1 MICWSI
7 RSWMAC
13 LKIWHPSIVWPSP
26 WWYLQWALRLYLL
39 GTGCG
44 IGMGP
49 NGFSNPLTCSFSKAT
64 FKVMCVSEKFLQHL
78 QLPVDG
84 LTAPLLMWQGTTLG
98 IGSIDMFLLIGKD
111 SWKDNLMKSLTL
123 FFKNWKSGISQ
134 VLVNYS
140 CTRSKA

>member
-1 MICWSI
+1 M
-7 RSWMAC
+7 
-13 LKIWHPSIVWPSP
+13 
-26 WWYLQWALRLYLL
+26 YLL

-123 FFKNWKSGISQ
+123 FFKNWKSGISSGSGELF
-134 VLVNYS
+134 VHKVKSIDWLVKLTCN
-140 CTRSKA
+140 A